1 MHKRIATA
9 APRRGFGHSYHFLSI
24 PMNKTIPVVLVT
36 GASRGLGRGVAVE
49 AAKRG
54 YSAVIN
60 YAKDKKSAL
69 ETVSLCIANRLSTD
83 QKFVAAQA
91 DIGDSSQVKRLVKNS
106 LSELGRIDA
115 LVNNA
120 GVAPKVRRD
129 LTEMTEESFNEV
141 LKTNLQGPFF
151 LTQRVANYW
160 LKDSPAPLLP
170 GGFKVIFVNSISADA
185 ISLNRGEYCISK
197 AGLAM
202 VNKLW
207 AVRLAEHGVQV
218 YELRPGI
225 MATDMTS
232 GVKEKYDKLLDEGL
246 VPMKRWG
253 TAEHVGQ
260 AACALL
266 SGQFPF
272 STGEIIYVDG
282 GLHIQRL

>member
-1 MHKRIATA
+1 
-9 APRRGFGHSYHFLSI
+9 
-24 PMNKTIPVVLVT
+24 MNKTIPVVLVT
-36 GASRGLGRGVAVE
+36 GGSRGLGRGITVE
-49 AAKRG
+49 VAKRG

-69 ETVSLCIANRLSTD
+69 ETVSICTANRLSKD
-83 QKFVAAQA
+83 QKFVPVQA
-91 DIGDSSQVKRLVKNS
+91 DIGNSSQAKNLVKKA

-115 LVNNA
+115 VVNNA

-129 LTEMTEESFNEV
+129 LTEMTEESFSEV
-141 LKTNLQGPFF
+141 LKINLQGPFF

-160 LKDSPAPLLP
+160 LKEAPAPLLP
-170 GGFKVIFVNSISADA
+170 GGFKVIFVSSISVDA

-225 MATDMTS
+225 MATDMTN
-232 GVKEKYDKLLDEGL
+232 GVKEKYDKLLSEGL
-246 VPMKRWG
+246 VPLKRWG
-253 TAEHVGQ
+253 TAEDVGK
-260 AACALL
+260 AAGALL

-272 STGEIIYVDG
+272 STGEVIYVDG

>member
-1 MHKRIATA
+1 MK
-9 APRRGFGHSYHFLSI
+9 
-24 PMNKTIPVVLVT
+24 KTIPVVLVT
-36 GASRGLGRGVAVE
+36 GASRGLGRGIAVE

-60 YAKDKKSAL
+60 YAKDRKSAL
-69 ETVSLCIANRLSTD
+69 ETVSMCTAHQLSKD
-83 QKFVAAQA
+83 QQFVSVQA
-91 DIGDSSQVKRLVKNS
+91 DIGDSSQSIKLLKKA
-106 LSELGRIDA
+106 LSEVGRIDA

-141 LKTNLQGPFF
+141 MKVNLQGPFF
-151 LTQRVANYW
+151 LTQQVAKYW
-160 LKDSPAPLLP
+160 LNESPTPLLP
-170 GGFKVIFVNSISADA
+170 GGFKVIFVSSISAAA

-207 AVRLAEHGVQV
+207 ALRLAEHGVQV

-225 MATDMTS
+225 MATDMTF
-232 GVKEKYDKLLDEGL
+232 GVKEKYDKLLSEGL

-253 TAEHVGQ
+253 TAENVGE
-260 AACALL
+260 AAGALL

-272 STGEIIYVDG
+272 STGEVLYVDG

>member
-1 MHKRIATA
+1 
-9 APRRGFGHSYHFLSI
+9 
-24 PMNKTIPVVLVT
+24 MNKTIPVVLVT
-36 GASRGLGRGVAVE
+36 GASRGLGRGIAVE

-54 YSAVIN
+54 YSVVIN
-60 YAKDKKSAL
+60 YATDRKSAL
-69 ETVSLCIANRLSTD
+69 ETVSICEANRLSKE
-83 QKFVAAQA
+83 QKFVPVQA
-91 DIGDSSQVKRLVKNS
+91 DIGDSSQVKKLVKKT

-120 GVAPKVRRD
+120 GVGPKVRRD
-129 LTEMTEESFNEV
+129 VTEMTEESFSEV
-141 LKTNLQGPFF
+141 LKINLQGPFF

-160 LKDSPAPLLP
+160 LNESPSPLLP
-170 GGFKVIFVNSISADA
+170 GGFKVIFISSISADQ

-232 GVKEKYDKLLDEGL
+232 GVKEKYDKLLSEGL
-246 VPMKRWG
+246 VPLKRWG
-253 TAEHVGQ
+253 TAEDVGQ
-260 AACALL
+260 AAGALL

-272 STGEIIYVDG
+272 STGEVIYIDG